1 MFILRWRE
9 RTDVRAYAWWAVRNL
24 ERVKLPEAGGLLG
37 HVVTRNA
44 KLDHCYWDD
53 ETSGKTEAAG
63 NKGSLSGAQGL
74 STAEFQSGLPKGFD
88 KHIWAENSETNGG
101 FPFLVV
107 LRANKHIVRKG
118 IIPGG
123 HLNLTAGL

>member
-9 RTDVRAYAWWAVRNL
+9 RTDVRAYAWRAVRNL

-53 ETSGKTEAAG
+53 ETSGKTEAAC
-63 NKGSLSGAQGL
+63 NKPRFSGAQGF
-74 STAEFQSGLPKGFD
+74 STAEFQPAEPKGVD
-88 KHIWAENSETNGG
+88 KPIWAENRQTNAW
-101 FPFLVV
+101 FPCLV
-107 LRANKHIVRKG
+107 
-118 IIPGG
+118 
-123 HLNLTAGL
+123 